1 MQVGVNVE
9 RRVARMDAAK
19 ANRLRTVESLPDTA
33 EQGDMV
39 LLQKQLHVYSQ
50 GAWRNIDDAVM
61 SQVKSLDERLRAL
74 EEEDDG

>member
-1 MQVGVNVE
+1 MQIGVNVK
-9 RRVARMDAAK
+9 RRVDRMDAQK

-39 LLQKQLHVYSQ
+39 LFEKTLFVHSD

-61 SQVKSLDERLRAL
+61 GQVKALDERLRAL
-74 EEEDDG
+74 EGEDDG